1 MYTILMNDD
10 GSLICTTPRNIL
22 YQTEN
27 YTDNIHF
34 VLPQKYKDIELKDFT
49 IALKYINPANVSK
62 IEILTLNNAEYKEFY
77 LEYIL
82 PVNTEIT
89 KMAGTIVFYLTMSKI
104 DSITGIKYI
113 SHSSESTLKIK
124 QVNNYFTDENSFQSI
139 DRKIF
144 ELQEIAAIY
153 DKSKA
158 DNIARE
164 DNNIYLTANGNKIGD
179 SIPLD
184 AYDPDGL
191 DVIEFG
197 KIDSPD
203 DEEGFDVIEF

>member
-1 MYTILMNDD
+1 MNDD

-89 KMAGTIVFYLTMSKI
+89 KNGR
-104 DSITGIKYI
+104 
-113 SHSSESTLKIK
+113 
-124 QVNNYFTDENSFQSI
+124 NNCILFNY
-139 DRKIF
+139 
-144 ELQEIAAIY
+144 
-153 DKSKA
+153 
-158 DNIARE
+158 
-164 DNNIYLTANGNKIGD
+164 
-179 SIPLD
+179 
-184 AYDPDGL
+184 
-191 DVIEFG
+191 V
-197 KIDSPD
+197 
-203 DEEGFDVIEF
+203 

>member
-1 MYTILMNDD
+1 MYTILMNND

-22 YQTEN
+22 YQSEN
-27 YTDNIHF
+27 YADTIHF
-34 VLPQKYKDIELKDFT
+34 ILPQKYKDIELKDFT
-49 IALKYINPANVSK
+49 VALKYINPANIAK
-62 IEILTLNNAEYKEFY
+62 LEILTLSNSEYKESY

-89 KMAGTIVFYLTMSKI
+89 KMAGKISYYLTMLKV
-104 DSITGIKYI
+104 DKQTGTKYI
-113 SHSSESTLKIK
+113 SHSSEAVLEIK
-124 QVNNYFTDENSFQSI
+124 QVNNYFVDENSFQGI
-139 DRKIF
+139 DKRIF

-184 AYDPDGL
+184 AYDPNGL

>member
-1 MYTILMNDD
+1 MYTILMNND

-22 YQTEN
+22 YQSEN
-27 YTDNIHF
+27 YADTIHF
-34 VLPQKYKDIELKDFT
+34 ILPQKYKDIELKDFT
-49 IALKYINPANVSK
+49 VALKYINPANIAK
-62 IEILTLNNAEYKEFY
+62 LEILTLSNSEYKESY

-89 KMAGTIVFYLTMSKI
+89 KMAGKISYYLTMLKV
-104 DSITGIKYI
+104 DKQTGTKYI
-113 SHSSESTLKIK
+113 SHSSEAVLEIK